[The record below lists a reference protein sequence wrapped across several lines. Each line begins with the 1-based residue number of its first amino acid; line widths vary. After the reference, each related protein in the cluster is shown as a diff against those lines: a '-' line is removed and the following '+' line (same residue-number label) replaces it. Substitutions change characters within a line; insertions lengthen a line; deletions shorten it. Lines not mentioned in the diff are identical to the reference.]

1 MACRTERVSTRNDD
15 LRAAR
20 DWSED
25 DHRNVMAT
33 IDRSEALRREQASAY
48 RDAMRYGGQGS
59 KAAEEALR
67 VGRMLDA
74 SAMSMLAKF
83 EEIVKRSGAPVQLE
97 GGAAG
102 LASGGV
108 VIHADGGAV
117 SPLDG
122 GAFGE
127 EPRRSGRESKAP
139 KDETS
144 WKSASWADTVQK
156 MHAVRVHS
164 GEAQRT
170 EVTNDELFVVMRTL
184 ITNDAEDLMRLKELN
199 ILDEETEEEAVY
211 LRRISLKSW
220 KEASSSYKEPK
231 SVKDAL
237 NRSPGEAQAWMEA
250 ITGELDWFK
259 ENGKVDLLNKRTHRV
274 HESEIPPYKWNAE
287 KLVNLRL
294 IDLSRV
300 DGLTQKQ
307 ARAKANGG
315 GKIDECFDVLSW
327 TWDFL
332 FEKCLLC

>member
-1 MACRTERVSTRNDD
+1 MACRTERVSTRRSDD

-33 IDRSEALRREQASAY
+33 IYRSEALRREQASAY
-48 RDAMRYGGQGS
+48 RDAMRYGGQDS
-59 KAAEEALR
+59 KSAEEALR
-67 VGRMLDA
+67 VGRMSDA
-74 SAMSMLAKF
+74 SAVSTLAKF
-83 EEIVKRSGAPVQLE
+83 EETVKRSGAPVQLE

-164 GEAQRT
+164 GEAQRSEMT
-170 EVTNDELFVVMRTL
+170 RANAPIAEPAIGAMLDKKATYRTVVGFFCYTTNTVFVHCR
-184 ITNDAEDLMRLKELN
+184 NAGRLMSKFLSN
-199 ILDEETEEEAVY
+199 
-211 LRRISLKSW
+211 
-220 KEASSSYKEPK
+220 
-231 SVKDAL
+231 
-237 NRSPGEAQAWMEA
+237 PGEKHHDAAMFA
-250 ITGELDWFK
+250 MGFLSA
-259 ENGKVDLLNKRTHRV
+259 KREMST
-274 HESEIPPYKWNAE
+274 
-287 KLVNLRL
+287 
-294 IDLSRV
+294 LSTR
-300 DGLTQKQ
+300 D
-307 ARAKANGG
+307 R
-315 GKIDECFDVLSW
+315 
-327 TWDFL
+327 
-332 FEKCLLC
+332 